1 MVHYNTLWGD
11 HCFPAI
17 ARRCRTAATAAAVG
31 TYLVLHRHGVCVLC
45 VVVCTLVV
53 ADAAGT
59 PHSRP
64 LAVASGLQAAL
75 QCGVAKMPKPPV
87 GDFAIFAFRH
97 FRGNWRVSVRCKGYT
112 ESSGYSICIVLY
124 CSSLVS

>member
-17 ARRCRTAATAAAVG
+17 ARRCRAAATAAAVG

-45 VVVCTLVV
+45 VVVCTLGV
-53 ADAAGT
+53 ADAART

-87 GDFAIFAFRH
+87 GDFAIFAGIGGFLCGA
-97 FRGNWRVSVRCKGYT
+97 RGTQRAQGTVY
-112 ESSGYSICIVLY
+112 ELYCIVLY
-124 CSSLVS
+124 CIVLV